1 MKDKLVK
8 TKRKKAYYKMRKT
21 AFVMSF
27 LLIAGASFVVPYR
40 YVIEA
45 VKAMNTEEV
54 SEVLET
60 EEELDEE
67 SEVIPA

>member
-1 MKDKLVK
+1 MKDKLIK
-8 TKRKKAYYKMRKT
+8 TNRKKAYYKMRKT

-40 YVIEA
+40 YVAEA

-54 SEVLET
+54 SEVNET
-60 EEELDEE
+60 EEEVEEVSENLD
-67 SEVIPA
+67 A